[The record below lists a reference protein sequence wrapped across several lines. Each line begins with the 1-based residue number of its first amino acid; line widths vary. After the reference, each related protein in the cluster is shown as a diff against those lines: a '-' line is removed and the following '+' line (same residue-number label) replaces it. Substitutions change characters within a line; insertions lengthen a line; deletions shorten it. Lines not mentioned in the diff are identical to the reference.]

1 MAYLY
6 LILIVLLFIWMLWW
20 CMYKKRVKTVTH
32 SFTYQDPL
40 NGPSTYRIYLFDNFL
55 TAKECEVIQRCATP
69 RLKPS
74 ATLAGIHPDRTSDT
88 CFIRMADLAPQHK
101 GILQKIKNFTAEIT
115 KTSID
120 QQELLQVCRYEKDQF
135 YKAHFDARDPYEGSD
150 ALSCQKDNAMHGIRY
165 ATLLIYL
172 NDVVSGGETHFP
184 KVDYTCKPKR
194 GRAVLFY
201 NLTQSNRQL
210 PQQHP
215 LSIHAAL
222 PVKDGEKWV
231 CNQWVRLPI
240 KENRQ
245 TDL

>member
-6 LILIVLLFIWMLWW
+6 IILIVLLFIWMLWW

-88 CFIRMADLAPQHK
+88 CFIKMTDLAPQHK

-120 QQELLQVCRYEKDQF
+120 QQEVLQVCRYEKDQF
-135 YKAHFDARDPYEGSD
+135 YKAHFDACDPYEGSD
-150 ALSCQKDNAMHGIRY
+150 ALSCQKDNAIHGIRY

-184 KVDYTCKPKR
+184 KIDYTCKPKR

-201 NLTQSNRQL
+201 NLTQSNR

-222 PVKDGEKWV
+222 PVIDGEKWV

-240 KENRQ
+240 IEHQQ